1 MNTRTFKI
9 NPIKSGFLATLLLL
23 VTGFA
28 PSRCAAQT
36 PPEPQRE
43 QLLNGLNV
51 LVWHRPAD
59 PLVLLKL
66 RIHSGAAFDLAG
78 KGGTMALLADALFPS
93 QTTRDYFTEELG
105 GRLEVTTDQDA
116 INVTMTG
123 RASEFERIVDQ
134 LRAGIVNTPFPA
146 DTVSKLRDARL
157 KIVSEAGIAPNALAD
172 KALAARLYRDF
183 PYGRPSAGTPET
195 LSRLDRTDLIY
206 ARDRFLSPNN
216 ATLVVIGGVDERR
229 AARALRQ
236 LLGMWRKSE
245 SVPPS
250 TFRQP
255 DAPDTRTLV
264 LDLPGAET
272 AEIRLGARSLARS
285 DRDAAAMAVLSLV
298 VRDRWLAAYPDLAK
312 NASFVRD
319 EAHVLPG
326 IFVMGAAVPASAAA
340 PALSAAR
347 DTLRALAKAP
357 PTATEFMRAKSEAT
371 AVFNKQLE
379 QPETIANLWLDVET
393 YKLGSVAEQSR
404 ALNQVTAA
412 DVQRLA
418 ARLFGDGTLVT
429 VVVGSAA
436 QLSRDLERE
445 GKVEITSATTQTT
458 TAPKPAPTAPAR
470 NPF

>member
-1 MNTRTFKI
+1 
-9 NPIKSGFLATLLLL
+9 
-23 VTGFA
+23 
-28 PSRCAAQT
+28 
-36 PPEPQRE
+36 
-43 QLLNGLNV
+43 
-51 LVWHRPAD
+51 
-59 PLVLLKL
+59 
-66 RIHSGAAFDLAG
+66 
-78 KGGTMALLADALFPS
+78 
-93 QTTRDYFTEELG
+93 
-105 GRLEVTTDQDA
+105 
-116 INVTMTG
+116 
-123 RASEFERIVDQ
+123 

-157 KIVSEAGIAPNALAD
+157 KLVSEAGIAPNAVAD

-183 PYGRPSAGTPET
+183 PYARPSAGTPET

-272 AEIRLGARSLARS
+272 AEIRLAARSLARS
-285 DRDAAAMAVLSLV
+285 DRDAAAMAVLSLI
-298 VRDRWLAAYPDLAK
+298 VRDRWLAAYPDLSK
-312 NASFVRD
+312 SASFVRD

-326 IFVMGAAVPASAAA
+326 MFVMGAAVPTSAAPA
-340 PALSAAR
+340 ALSAAR
-347 DTLRALAKAP
+347 DVLRALAKAP

-393 YKLGSVAEQSR
+393 YKLAPVAEQSR
-404 ALNQVTAA
+404 TLGQVTAA

-418 ARLFGDGTLVT
+418 ARLFGDAPLVT
-429 VVVGSAA
+429 LVVGSAA
-436 QLSRDLERE
+436 QLSRELERE
-445 GKVEITSATTQTT
+445 GKVEVTSATPTTT
-458 TAPKPAPTAPAR
+458 TAPKTAPAAPAR

>member
-9 NPIKSGFLATLLLL
+9 NPIKSGFLALLLL
-23 VTGFA
+23 FVAAFA
-28 PSRCAAQT
+28 PSRSAAQG

-51 LVWHRPAD
+51 LVWHRPGDANV
-59 PLVLLKL
+59 LVKL

-78 KGGTMALLADALFPS
+78 KAGTMALLGDALFPS

-105 GRLEVTTDQDA
+105 GRLEVTTDYDA
-116 INVTMTG
+116 INITMMG

-134 LRAGIVNTPFPA
+134 LRGGVVNTPFPA
-146 DTVSKLRDARL
+146 ETVSKLRDARAKL
-157 KIVSEAGIAPNALAD
+157 VSDAGIAPSALAD
-172 KALAARLYRDF
+172 RALAARLYGDF

-206 ARDRFLSPNN
+206 ARDRFLNPNN

-229 AARALRQ
+229 ASRALRQ

-255 DAPDTRTLV
+255 DAPDKRTLI

-272 AEIRLGARSLARS
+272 AEIRLAARSLARS
-285 DRDAAAMAVLSLV
+285 DRDAAALALLSLI
-298 VRDRWLAAYPDLAK
+298 VRDRWLAAYPDLSK
-312 NASFVRD
+312 SASFVRD

-326 IFVMGAAVPASAAA
+326 MFVMGAAVPANAAA

-347 DTLRALAKAP
+347 DVLRALAKAP
-357 PTATEFMRAKSEAT
+357 PTSTEFLRARSEAT

-379 QPETIANLWLDVET
+379 QPETVANLWLDMET
-393 YKLGSVAEQSR
+393 YKLASAAEQSR

-412 DVQRLA
+412 DVQRVA
-418 ARLFGDGTLVT
+418 ARLFGDAPVVAL
-429 VVVGSAA
+429 VVGSAA
-436 QLSRDLERE
+436 QLGRDFERE
-445 GKVEITSATTQTT
+445 GKVEITGAAT
-458 TAPKPAPTAPAR
+458 PKPAPSPAR